1 MTPVVD
7 LDIEND
13 NRIVMNEQQIFL
25 NSPHHSEHDRS
36 SVLYT
41 SNLNDAGDRV
51 NMLRAHA

>member
-25 NSPHHSEHDRS
+25 NSRHHSEHDRS